1 MLSDGR
7 ILPRALKKLSCLG
20 CGATS
25 HASAIAGS
33 DVRDIYDSGYSL
45 AGAAPRSD
53 AARARAYCRW
63 IESECSPPQSILEI
77 GCGSG
82 SLLRELLAAWPE
94 SRGYGVDPALPEN
107 LQSDDRI
114 RLQRGF
120 VEDIPDGVRNFDLI
134 VAVNVIEHMP
144 NPGKFLTALHA
155 RLTPKGR
162 IVVVC
167 PATDPPNVE
176 LLFYDH
182 LYSLTPEALG
192 NVSRTTGLVA
202 TRRRLAP
209 PEIGD
214 FQMIVFDT
222 RGPQIGILPPRHRS
236 FSELCAKRQSYFERW
251 LNLDSTLLERSNP
264 ASRLVAFGGGQTAA
278 LLRGYA
284 PRTWARVELIV
295 LDDVTESWALG
306 PPIASYR
313 DAVHNLADAK
323 VLIATAPR
331 SQAGIADR
339 LRGDGVKS
347 ITWNDWLS
355 N

>member
-7 ILPRALKKLSCLG
+7 VLPRALKKLSCLG
-20 CGATS
+20 CGAIS

-33 DVRDIYDSGYSL
+33 EVRDIYDRGYSL

-53 AARARAYCRW
+53 AARARAYSRW
-63 IESECSPPQSILEI
+63 IESECTPPRSILEI

-82 SLLRELLAAWPE
+82 SLLRQLVAAWPE
-94 SRGYGVDPALPEN
+94 SRGYGIDPALPEN
-107 LQSDDRI
+107 ARSDDRI

-120 VEDIPDGVRNFDLI
+120 IEDIPDDVRNFDLI

-144 NPGKFLTALHA
+144 DPGQFLTALHA
-155 RLTPKGR
+155 RLAPKGR
-162 IVVVC
+162 VVVVC
-167 PATDPPNVE
+167 PAADPPNVE

-182 LYSLTPEALG
+182 LYSLTPEALAAA
-192 NVSRTTGLVA
+192 SSTTGLVA
-202 TRRRLAP
+202 SRRRLAP
-209 PEIGD
+209 PEVGD

-222 RGPQIGILPPRHRS
+222 LGPPFEVLPLRHPS
-236 FSELCAKRQSYFERW
+236 FSELCAKRQSYLERW
-251 LNLDSTLLERSNP
+251 LHLDSTLLERSKP

-278 LLRGYA
+278 LLRAYA

-306 PPIASYR
+306 RPIASYR

-323 VLIATAPR
+323 VLIATMPR
-331 SQAGIADR
+331 SQALIADR
-339 LRGDGVKS
+339 LRGDGVQS
-347 ITWNDWLS
+347 IAWNDWLP